1 MIPDGPPTEDVSA
14 TSPEDD
20 HVAALLA
27 QSIDVPALAEA
38 VERQQAADAADTL
51 EHLEEDAA
59 GVLVAM
65 EENAAAEALAEMRS
79 PLAAGVIED
88 LLDEGRA
95 DYASHL
101 LHLMAPD
108 DAADLLQALDE
119 HHREAL
125 YRDMPSEGEA
135 DLRRLVDYHEA
146 TAGGIMTTDYLSL
159 RADQTVGA
167 ATEIIRECEIPE
179 EIHSIPVVDEAHR
192 LLGMVD
198 LRDLLLSRANRRI
211 SDVLDPATK
220 SIRVDLDREAVAH
233 EFDRYDLSI
242 LPVVD
247 ADGTL
252 LGIVTVDDVID
263 IIRAEQ
269 TEDVQKTVGAGAGEA
284 VYSKLGDKFRGRFP
298 WLVTSLFMT
307 CAAAVVVLFFE
318 ELIREH
324 TILAFLMPVLAA
336 LVGNAGHQA
345 LAVTLR
351 GIVLDEVRPD
361 RVRPLILR
369 EATVGLLNGCG
380 LGLLVFL
387 LVAALS
393 VFLESARWEIG
404 AVAGIALAASMC
416 AGTLAGS
423 AIPLVMRRVGADPAQ
438 SSAIFLIMITDAVAF
453 ATFLGLARLASR
465 WL

>member
-1 MIPDGPPTEDVSA
+1 
-14 TSPEDD
+14 
-20 HVAALLA
+20 
-27 QSIDVPALAEA
+27 
-38 VERQQAADAADTL
+38 
-51 EHLEEDAA
+51 
-59 GVLVAM
+59 
-65 EENAAAEALAEMRS
+65 
-79 PLAAGVIED
+79 
-88 LLDEGRA
+88 
-95 DYASHL
+95 
-101 LHLMAPD
+101 
-108 DAADLLQALDE
+108 
-119 HHREAL
+119 
-125 YRDMPSEGEA
+125 
-135 DLRRLVDYHEA
+135 
-146 TAGGIMTTDYLSL
+146 
-159 RADQTVGA
+159 
-167 ATEIIRECEIPE
+167 
-179 EIHSIPVVDEAHR
+179 
-192 LLGMVD
+192 MVD
-198 LRDLLLSRANRRI
+198 LRDLLLSRANRLI
-211 SDVLDPATK
+211 SDVLNPATK

-393 VFLESARWEIG
+393 VFLESARWQIG